1 MRIVVFGGIFDTP
14 IHYFVLFYLFLGFL
28 GFSIGLWKRWLVIFP
43 ILAVI
48 VFGVRDLQTFFA
60 WQFSLTDWPVM
71 STLGSMFLAI
81 IASGIGAKLNL
92 EHSERKSLQ

>member
-1 MRIVVFGGIFDTP
+1 MLLFGGVFDTP

-60 WQFSLTDWPVM
+60 WQFGLTDWPVA
-71 STLGSMFLAI
+71 STLGSMFIAI
-81 IASGIGAKLNL
+81 IASLIGAKFNL
-92 EHSERKSLQ
+92 ERSGRKLPQ

>member
-1 MRIVVFGGIFDTP
+1 MRILVFGGAFDTP
-14 IHYFVLFYLFLGFL
+14 THYFVLFYLFIGFL

-60 WQFSLTDWPVM
+60 WQFSLTDWPVV
-71 STLGSMFLAI
+71 STLGSMVIAI
-81 IASGIGAKLNL
+81 IASGIGAKFNL
-92 EHSERKSLQ
+92 ERSERKLLQ